1 MNWEMISLAFVAGV
15 VTFFNPCGFAL
26 LPAYI
31 AHYLG
36 QRHGEAKAEES
47 SWLARGWRGLQLGLV
62 VSAGF
67 FTVFGALG
75 LGFSALGN
83 VVLAQIGP
91 YLPWVAASIG
101 GLLIVL
107 GVLMLFGSLSLG
119 LPLEAFAA
127 RIAQGNPHSSWK
139 SSYLYGMGYA
149 VGSIGCVFPIFFV
162 WVVQPLLQGFVGG
175 VVNFFAYA
183 SVMALMMIALSL
195 VMSVSKEFVQR
206 HLRPLMRY
214 VHKAAAVVMIGA
226 GAYLIY
232 YNLLYSGVIRF

>member
-1 MNWEMISLAFVAGV
+1 MSWEMISLAFVAGV

-36 QRHGEAKAEES
+36 QRDGS
-47 SWLARGWRGLQLGLV
+47 TQSNWLVNGWRGLTLGAI

-75 LGFSALGN
+75 VGFSLLGSA
-83 VVLAQIGP
+83 VLSWIGP

-101 GLLIVL
+101 AILMVMGL
-107 GVLMLFGSLSLG
+107 LMLFGSFSLG
-119 LPLEAFAA
+119 LSLETFAV
-127 RIAQGNPHSSWK
+127 RITQDNPHHSLRSY
-139 SSYLYGMGYA
+139 YLYGMSYA
-149 VGSIGCVFPIFFV
+149 IGSIGCVFPIFFV

-175 VVNFFAYA
+175 LANFLAYA
-183 SVMALMMIALSL
+183 SGMALMMVALSL
-195 VMSVSKEFVQR
+195 ITSFSKGLIESY
-206 HLRPLMRY
+206 LCPLMRY
-214 VHKAAAVVMIGA
+214 VYKLAAFVMIGA

-232 YNLLYSGVIRF
+232 YNLIYSGVIRL